1 MAGANRRAMMTVGA
15 ALLLPLIYLGIP
27 TGGVRAF
34 MPHGHCYL
42 WQPKL
47 VVLHLLTDVAIAL
60 AYLVISATLAYL
72 VYRARDEIPFQWMFL
87 AFGTF
92 IIACG
97 ATHAMEVW
105 TMWRPDYWFSGNVK
119 LVTAIASVATAL
131 ALPPLVPRVLALIN
145 AETAAEASR
154 AELEERTRHL
164 EVEQSAR
171 REAEAARHDAD
182 VARSEAES
190 ARAEAEAA
198 NRSKDQFL
206 AVVSH
211 ELRNPL
217 SPILLWTRLLRE
229 NRLDDERRRQ
239 AIDAIERGA
248 RSQAALVEDLLDVSR
263 IVSGRLRLD
272 VQAADLAEVVAATV
286 ETVRPSAEAKHIEL
300 RTVIDPGATS
310 VSGDP
315 QRLQQ
320 VVWNLLSNAVK
331 FTPRGGQ
338 VRVMLARDGSDVELS
353 VVDDGVGIP
362 APLLPRV
369 FERFWQADA
378 SATREQGGLG
388 LGLAIARHI
397 VELHGGTVGVES
409 AGPGQGSVFRVRLP
423 LAAATASPRLDGGGP
438 VEWTFPSA
446 PDMPARLD
454 GIRVLVVDDEPDT
467 TEGVEVFLT
476 SLGAEVRVAVS
487 TLDAL
492 AVLDGWVPD
501 VLVSDIGMPEH
512 DGYELIARLRARAP
526 ESGGRVPA
534 VALTAFARVQDRVRI
549 LAAGFQMHVTKPVDP
564 GELAAVVASM
574 SQRPPM
580 A

>member
-1 MAGANRRAMMTVGA
+1 MVGINRRATVLSLGA
-15 ALLLPLIYLGIP
+15 ALLLALVYLGIP
-27 TGGVRAF
+27 SGGVKAM

-47 VVLHLLTDVAIAL
+47 VLLHLSTDVAIAL
-60 AYLVISATLAYL
+60 AYLVISCTLAYL
-72 VYRARDEIPFQWMFL
+72 VYVARDEIPFQWMFL
-87 AFGTF
+87 AFGAF

-105 TMWRPDYWFSGNVK
+105 TMWTPDYWLSGNVK
-119 LVTAIASVATAL
+119 LVTAVASVATAT
-131 ALPPLVPRVLALIN
+131 ALPPLVPRVLSLLR
-145 AETAAEASR
+145 AETVAESR
-154 AELEERTRHL
+154 RLELDERTRLL
-164 EVEQSAR
+164 EQEQSAR

-182 VARSEAES
+182 IARAEAES
-190 ARAEAEAA
+190 ARADAETA

-229 NRLDDERRRQ
+229 GRLDDERHRQ

-272 VQAADLAEVVAATV
+272 VQATDLAEVVAATV
-286 ETVRPSAEAKHIEL
+286 ETVRPSAEAKHVEL
-300 RTVIDPGATS
+300 RTVIDPGATG

-320 VVWNLLSNAVK
+320 VVWNLMSNAVK
-331 FTPRGGQ
+331 FTPRGGR
-338 VRVMLARDGSDVELS
+338 VRVTLARVGSDAELS
-353 VVDDGVGIP
+353 VIDNGTGI
-362 APLLPRV
+362 ASNLLPRV

-388 LGLAIARHI
+388 LGLAITRHI
-397 VELHGGTVGVES
+397 VELHGGTVAVES
-409 AGPGQGSVFRVRLP
+409 PGPGQGSTFRVRLP
-423 LAAATASPRLDGGGP
+423 LAAVATAPQHGGFGAGLGHQKTSDVPTRLDG
-438 VEWTFPSA
+438 
-446 PDMPARLD
+446 MR
-454 GIRVLVVDDEPDT
+454 IMVVDDEADT
-467 TEGVEVFLT
+467 TDGVDAFLT
-476 SLGAEVRVAVS
+476 SLGAEVRVASS
-487 TLDAL
+487 TLEAL
-492 AVLDGWVPD
+492 GKLDGWLPD

-512 DGYELIARLRARAP
+512 DGYELIERLRARPA
-526 ESGGRVPA
+526 EQGGRIPA

-549 LAAGFQMHVTKPVDP
+549 LAAGFQMHLTKPVDP
-564 GELAAVVASM
+564 SELAAVVASI
-574 SQRPPM
+574 SRRQ
-580 A
+580 AG

>member
-1 MAGANRRAMMTVGA
+1 MSQRTMTMLAGA
-15 ALLLPLIYLGIP
+15 ALLLPVVYLGVP
-27 TGGVRAF
+27 NSTVRAF

-47 VVLHLLTDVAIAL
+47 VLLHLSTDIAIAL

-72 VYRARDEIPFQWMFL
+72 VYVARSEIPFQWMFL
-87 AFGTF
+87 AFGAF

-105 TMWRPDYWFSGNVK
+105 TLWTPDYWLSGNVK
-119 LVTAIASVATAL
+119 LVTAIASVATAT
-131 ALPPLVPRVLALIN
+131 ALPPLVPRVLALIR
-145 AETAAEASR
+145 AETVAESR
-154 AELEERTRHL
+154 LQQLDERTRLL
-164 EVEQSAR
+164 EQEQEAR

-182 VARSEAES
+182 VARAEAES

-229 NRLDDERRRQ
+229 DRLDDERRRQ
-239 AIDAIERGA
+239 ALDAIERGA
-248 RSQAALVEDLLDVSR
+248 RAQAALVEDLLDVSR

-272 VQAADLAEVVAATV
+272 VQATDLSEVVAATV

-300 RTVIDPGATS
+300 RTVIDPGAAS

-331 FTPRGGQ
+331 FTPRGGR
-338 VRVMLARDGSDVELS
+338 VRVTLERSGSDVELS
-353 VVDDGVGIP
+353 VIDNGKGI
-362 APLLPRV
+362 AAHLLPRV

-388 LGLAIARHI
+388 LGLAITRHL
-397 VELHGGTVGVES
+397 VELHGGTVAVES
-409 AGPGQGSVFRVRLP
+409 AGAGQGSTFRVRLP
-423 LAAATASPRLDGGGP
+423 LAAVVPSALHDGHGAGMHTQMPEVPTRLDG
-438 VEWTFPSA
+438 V
-446 PDMPARLD
+446 
-454 GIRVLVVDDEPDT
+454 RVHDVDDERET
-467 TEGVEVFLT
+467 
-476 SLGAEVRVAVS
+476 AVGGKGFDPWSGPKMRNAAS
-487 TLDAL
+487 TLEAL
-492 AVLDGWVPD
+492 AQVDDWLPD

-512 DGYELIARLRARAP
+512 DGYELIARLRARP
-526 ESGGRVPA
+526 VERGGRVPA

-564 GELAAVVASM
+564 SELAAVVASI
-574 SQRPPM
+574 SRRAPV

>member
-1 MAGANRRAMMTVGA
+1 MTMLAGA
-15 ALLLPLIYLGIP
+15 ALLLPVIYLGIP
-27 TGGVRAF
+27 NSTVRAF

-47 VVLHLLTDVAIAL
+47 VLLHLTTDVAIAL
-60 AYLVISATLAYL
+60 AYLLISATLAYL
-72 VYRARDEIPFQWMFL
+72 VYVARDEIPFQWMFL
-87 AFGTF
+87 AFGAF

-105 TMWRPDYWFSGNVK
+105 TLWTPDYWFSGNVK
-119 LVTAIASVATAL
+119 LVTAIASVATAA
-131 ALPPLVPRVLALIN
+131 ALPPLVPRVLALI
-145 AETAAEASR
+145 R
-154 AELEERTRHL
+154 AESVAESRLQQLDERTRLL
-164 EVEQSAR
+164 EQEQEAR
-171 REAEAARHDAD
+171 REAEAAHRDAD
-182 VARSEAES
+182 LARAEAES

-229 NRLDDERRRQ
+229 GRLDEARSRQ

-272 VQAADLAEVVAATV
+272 VQATDLAAVVADTV

-300 RTVIDPGATS
+300 RTVIDPAASAVT
-310 VSGDP
+310 GDP

-331 FTPRGGQ
+331 FTPRGGR
-338 VRVMLARDGSDVELS
+338 VRVTLARVGSDAELS
-353 VVDDGVGIP
+353 VVDNGAGI
-362 APLLPRV
+362 AEHLLPRV

-388 LGLAIARHI
+388 LGLAITRHL
-397 VELHGGTVGVES
+397 VELHGGTVAVES
-409 AGPGQGSVFRVRLP
+409 QGPGQGSTFRVRLP
-423 LAAATASPRLDGGGP
+423 LSAVATSSPPDEHASAAGMLAKMPEAPTRLDGL
-438 VEWTFPSA
+438 
-446 PDMPARLD
+446 R
-454 GIRVLVVDDEPDT
+454 ILVVDDERDT
-467 TEGVEVFLT
+467 TDGVEAFLG
-476 SLGAEVRVAVS
+476 SLGAEVRVATS
-487 TLDAL
+487 TLEAL
-492 AVLDGWVPD
+492 AQIDGWVPD

-512 DGYELIARLRARAP
+512 DGYELITRLRARPA
-526 ESGGRVPA
+526 EQGGQVPA

-564 GELAAVVASM
+564 SELAAVVASI
-574 SQRPPM
+574 SRRRPM
-580 A
+580 G